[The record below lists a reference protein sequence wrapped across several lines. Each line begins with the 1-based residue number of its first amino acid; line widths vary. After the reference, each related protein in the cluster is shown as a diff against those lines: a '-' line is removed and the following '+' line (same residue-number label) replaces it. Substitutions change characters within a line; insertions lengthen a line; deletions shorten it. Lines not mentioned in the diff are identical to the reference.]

1 MNVKKMLNNIKNDN
15 IFYTDFKQN
24 VILIEH

>member
-1 MNVKKMLNNIKNDN
+1 MNVKKVLNNIKSDN